1 MYTIVVGPGRRSRFA
16 PLHIDEMK
24 SKNMTLDGL
33 VPTIDAFRIVLET
46 SSDVS
51 GLARM
56 IAEGRLRADD
66 VIAVTGKT
74 GGFGPNET
82 SRIDADRAIRR
93 FLLDHGSR
101 DAGTIDQI
109 PMVFTTGGIGI
120 LTPHV
125 VLYTRTLAAPSTDG
139 AGRLAMGVA
148 RSAIVRPEWMA
159 TTKLLEANVDAIRT
173 AAGDAGIDPL
183 AIEYVVGKA
192 YYPTKQ
198 DFADAR
204 AAGHDIP
211 QMDDRTL
218 FRRASGSAGLGVAVA
233 TDGMPMPQAD
243 EIGTRL
249 DLWSGKVA
257 VSANPWEPVGGEGP
271 QTQLVAFGN
280 RVGAG
285 GRLRVG
291 HAAMNDALDSDAL
304 YRALRRAG
312 LDAGPGPLTPS
323 QTARVVAVY
332 AKFSV
337 TPDGRLRGRRQI
349 VENPEYTNLV
359 KAALGGMFS
368 SILQDNLVWI
378 SGSATHQGP
387 AGGGTVA
394 AVVDVG

>member
-1 MYTIVVGPGRRSRFA
+1 
-16 PLHIDEMK
+16 
-24 SKNMTLDGL
+24 MTLDGL
-33 VPTIDAFRIVLET
+33 VPTIDAFRVVLET

-51 GLARM
+51 GLARLV
-56 IAEGRLRADD
+56 AEGQLRPDD

-74 GGFGPNET
+74 GGFGPTET
-82 SRIDADRAIRR
+82 SRIDADQAIRR

-101 DAGTIDQI
+101 DARAIDEI

-125 VLYTRTLAAPSTDG
+125 VLYTRRLAAPSGDA
-139 AGRLAMGVA
+139 AGRLAIGVA

-159 TTKLLEANVDAIRT
+159 TTKLLQANVEAIRA
-173 AAGDAGIDPL
+173 AAGDAGIDPG

-192 YYPTKQ
+192 YYPTRQ
-198 DFADAR
+198 DFAEAR

-211 QMDDRTL
+211 EMDDRTL
-218 FRRASGSAGLGVAVA
+218 FRRASGSAGLAMAVAV
-233 TDGMPMPQAD
+233 DGMPMPEAD

-280 RVGAG
+280 RIGAG

-312 LDAGPGPLTPS
+312 LDAGPGPLTPA
-323 QTARVVAVY
+323 QTSKVVAVY
-332 AKFSV
+332 VKFSI
-337 TPDGRLRGRRQI
+337 TPDGRLRERRQI

-359 KAALGGMFS
+359 KAAIGGMFS